1 MNAPSQLKNLAS
13 AKLNN
18 GKPNSD
24 HYGFGWFIEEK
35 HGHRVI
41 AHSGAWQGFK
51 THISRY
57 VDDKLTVVVLANLAE
72 ADPGKI
78 ADHVAELYIAG
89 AAGDSGSE

>member
-1 MNAPSQLKNLAS
+1 MWAP

-35 HGHRVI
+35 NGHRVI
-41 AHSGAWQGFK
+41 GHSGAWQGFK

-57 VDDKLTVVVLANLAE
+57 VDAKLTVVVLANLAE
-72 ADPGKI
+72 ADSAKI
-78 ADHVAELYIAG
+78 ADRVAEMYLSG
-89 AAGDSGSE
+89 AVRDSTR